1 MQRTILITGATGNL
15 GHDVVNSIFASGH
28 KIIATVGS
36 SEISESLIQK
46 TIVQQRVDL
55 LRESSAESFMHGI
68 INGHPQLDGAV
79 LLVGGF
85 GMGNIESTN
94 EAMLDKQITLN
105 FKTAWF
111 IIKPLMSHFKKSGG
125 GQIVLVGARPAI
137 NPDEGKNVVAYA
149 LSKSLLFSLAEIINA
164 EGKDAG
170 ITASIVVPGILD
182 TAPNRN
188 AMPDAD
194 FEDWVKTSTVAE
206 TISFI
211 LSDAGKALRQPVF
224 KVYNRS

>member
-1 MQRTILITGATGNL
+1 MGQ
-15 GHDVVNSIFASGH
+15 DVVNSISAAGH
-28 KIIATVGS
+28 HIIATVGS
-36 SEISESLIQK
+36 GEVPESLIEK

-55 LRESSAESFMHGI
+55 LNEAAAESFVHSI
-68 INGHPQLDGAV
+68 VNQYPSLDGAI

-85 GMGNIESTN
+85 GMGNIENTN
-94 EAMLDKQITLN
+94 EAMLDKQISLN

-111 IIKPLMSHFKKSGG
+111 IIKPLMTHFKKSGG
-125 GQIVLVGARPAI
+125 GQIILIGARPAI
-137 NPDEGKNVVAYA
+137 NPDEGKNVVAYS
-149 LSKSLLFSLAEIINA
+149 LSKSLLISLAEIINT
-164 EGKDAG
+164 EGKNAG
-170 ITASIVVPGILD
+170 ITASIIIPGILD
-182 TAPNRN
+182 TAPNRK

-194 FEDWVKTSTVAE
+194 FEGWVKTSTVAE